1 MSRYQPIEVPLPGG
15 GTVKGAE
22 WPGGG
27 VPVLAVQGLGSN
39 HRLFELLANV
49 MPQQR
54 FVAIDARGRASGA
67 KLPSANGLTTHAED
81 LVAVLDH
88 LALDKAVVVGHS
100 MGGFIALRLAQQ
112 HPERVAGLVM
122 LDGGPPVQ
130 LPGILRSAWAVKF
143 AFNKKLPKA
152 ETYKDFDDFFDQMIK
167 RAGSYAGLDPEFIK
181 WGFEIDVADVPGGV
195 RPVNNRELM
204 LTDAIECF
212 TAPWRA
218 EALKTVSVPTR
229 LLFAEHGEDKNAKPL
244 YRKDPSPDALS
255 PTIKAE
261 RVAGTDH
268 LDLLWH
274 PATVAAIK
282 GFTRG

>member
-15 GTVKGAE
+15 GTVRGAE

-27 VPVLAVQGLGSN
+27 IPVLAVQGLGSN

-49 MPQQR
+49 MAEQR
-54 FVAIDARGRASGA
+54 FVAIDARGRSSGA

-81 LVAVLDH
+81 LVAALDH
-88 LALDKAVVVGHS
+88 LAIDKAVVVGHS

-167 RAGSYAGLDPEFIK
+167 RAGSYAELDPEFIK
-181 WGFEIDVADVPGGV
+181 WGFEIDVEDVPGGV
-195 RPVNNRELM
+195 RPVNNRDLM

-218 EALKTVSVPTR
+218 EALKTVTVPTR
-229 LLFAEHGEDKNAKPL
+229 LLLAEHGEDKNAKPL
-244 YRKDPSPDALS
+244 YRKDPSPAALS

-274 PATVAAIK
+274 PAAVAAIE